1 MSRKIR
7 LVVPEAPAVQ
17 AQASDAQRVLKRD
30 HLRIGVLDNGK
41 ANADHLLEFILAG
54 IKAQL
59 PVKSVVALRKP
70 FASVSALPAVLS
82 QLTAEADFVVSAM
95 AD

>member
-1 MSRKIR
+1 MSHTIR

-17 AQASDAQRVLKRD
+17 SAAADRKRELKRD
-30 HLRIGVLDNGK
+30 NLRIGVLDNSK
-41 ANADHLLEFILAG
+41 ANADHLLHFVLEG
-54 IKAQL
+54 IKSRL

-70 FASVSALPAVLS
+70 FASVSALPAVLN
-82 QLTAEADFVVSAM
+82 QLAAEADFVISAM